1 MSIRLRLFL
10 SHVVII
16 FLILVGIYFFLDFS
30 LTDLLSKN
38 IDAQLL
44 SQAEMGR
51 DFLSYVLPDVAD
63 YTYQQID
70 SYVDKL
76 QTSQPGNRVSF
87 IDLDGKVW
95 GDSKQ
100 NGENLENMDDHG
112 KRPEIIE
119 AIAEGCGTSERF
131 SDTLKRDLRYCALLI
146 KRDSK
151 PVGICRVAMD
161 VESIQATLVKVKKNI
176 LLSAFFGLLKAVI
189 LATI

>member
-16 FLILVGIYFFLDFS
+16 FLVLLGIYLFLDFS

-38 IDAQLL
+38 IDTQLL

-51 DFLSYVLPDVAD
+51 NFLSYALPDVAD

-70 SYVDKL
+70 RYVDRL
-76 QTSQPGNRVSF
+76 QTSQSGNRFTF
-87 IDLDGKVW
+87 IDLEGKVW

-100 NGENLENMDDHG
+100 NGENLEDMDDHS
-112 KRPEIIE
+112 KRPEIME
-119 AIAEGCGTSERF
+119 AITEGYGTSERF

-146 KRDSK
+146 ERDS
-151 PVGICRVAMD
+151 
-161 VESIQATLVKVKKNI
+161 N
-176 LLSAFFGLLKAVI
+176 
-189 LATI
+189 